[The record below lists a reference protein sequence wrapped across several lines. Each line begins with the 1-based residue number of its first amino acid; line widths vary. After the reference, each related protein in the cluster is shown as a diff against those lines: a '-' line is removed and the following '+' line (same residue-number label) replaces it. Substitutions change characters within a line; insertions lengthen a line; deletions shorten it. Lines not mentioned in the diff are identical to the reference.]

1 MNICIYGASSELI
14 EQKYKDVVYDLS
26 FNLAKRGHTLVFG
39 GGTHGVMGSCARG
52 FKAGGGKVI
61 GVVPKFFKET
71 IPEVLFTDCD
81 KTFWCDTMYQRKQI
95 MEEQSDAFIIAPGG
109 IGTYDEFFSVLT
121 TKQLDRH
128 TKPIILF
135 GPFGFYDGFDAI
147 FGKAISGNFVKESCL
162 ELFGKFDNTFELIS
176 YLESD
181 APFEYLKNKKNLK
194 DG

>member
-1 MNICIYGASSELI
+1 MNICIYGAASELI
-14 EQKYKDVVYDLS
+14 DQKYKDVMYELS
-26 FNLAKRGHTLVFG
+26 VSLASRGHTLIFG

-52 FKAGGGKVI
+52 FKAGGGKVV
-61 GVVPKFFKET
+61 GVIPEFFKQTNVE
-71 IPEVLFTDCD
+71 ILFTDCD
-81 KTFWCDTMYQRKQI
+81 KTFWCKTMYERKQI

-128 TKPIILF
+128 VKPIILF
-135 GPFGFYDGFDAI
+135 SPFGFYDGFDVI
-147 FGKAISGNFVKESCL
+147 FDNAVKGGFVKESFYG
-162 ELFGKFDNTFELIS
+162 LFGKFDDIDKLIE

-181 APFEYLKNKKNLK
+181 KPFLFLKDKKSLK

>member
-1 MNICIYGASSELI
+1 MNICIYGAASEMI

-26 FNLAKRGHTLVFG
+26 VNLAKRGHNLVFG

-52 FKAGGGKVI
+52 FKAGGGSVYGVI
-61 GVVPKFFKET
+61 PEFFKET
-71 IPEVLFTDCD
+71 NAEILYTECD

-135 GPFGFYDGFDAI
+135 SPFGFYDGFDEI
-147 FGKAISGNFVKESCL
+147 FDMAISGKFVKSSCL
-162 ELFGKFDNTFELIS
+162 KLFGKFDNVFELIR

-181 APFEYLKNKKNLK
+181 EPFEYLKDKKSLK

>member
-26 FNLAKRGHTLVFG
+26 VSLAKSGHTLIFG
-39 GGTHGVMGSCARG
+39 GGTHGVMGACARG
-52 FKAGGGKVI
+52 FKAGGGKVV
-61 GVVPKFFKET
+61 GVIPKFFKET
-71 IPEVLFTDCD
+71 SAEILFTDCD
-81 KTFWCDTMYQRKQI
+81 KTFWCDTMYERKQI

-128 TKPIILF
+128 TKPIIIF
-135 GPFGFYDGFDAI
+135 GPFGFYDGFDQIFDNAI
-147 FGKAISGNFVKESCL
+147 KGGFVKKSCL
-162 ELFGKFDNTFELIS
+162 DLFGKFDDIDGLIK
-176 YLESD
+176 YLGSEK
-181 APFEYLKNKKNLK
+181 PFEYLKNKKSLK